1 MHKEMIILGLLFLNV
16 FLTDFFEDKDAAIS
30 EMNHIVKY
38 EYHMVSHMWNTKFT
52 PRNSGKVDAKDWG
65 VREIGIPVFTAR

>member
-1 MHKEMIILGLLFLNV
+1 
-16 FLTDFFEDKDAAIS
+16 
-30 EMNHIVKY
+30 MNHIVKY